1 MADIAANIYTY
12 RNKCGYT
19 QKELADILGVS
30 VQTVS
35 KWERG
40 ASYPDVTTVPQIA
53 AALHISADE
62 LFNLGNTIDTNHQL
76 SRYYNEMAEL
86 MMSRIRFAMP
96 GYAIDTTP
104 DSRKA
109 KLDIITD
116 EMKKNP
122 EYEEGIAKPGIIGFY
137 VSMDTGFIALDDVNK
152 KIFDDDNDEIFDFL
166 GDKKN
171 RRVLE
176 LIYESYTETLS
187 ANYIAETL
195 GYDIE
200 DVTNCLEFMAKHT
213 MLRKNDVMIGKDRN
227 MTFYKL
233 ERPEGS
239 REFLMLRV
247 VGAFGRKF
255 LKKPQKFLAF
265 MD

>member
-1 MADIAANIYTY
+1 MADIAANIYIY

-19 QKELADILGVS
+19 QKELADMLGVS

-40 ASYPDVTTVPQIA
+40 ASYPDVTSVPQIA
-53 AALHISADE
+53 AALLISVGE
-62 LFNLGNTIDTNHQL
+62 LFNIDDTIDTNHHL
-76 SRYYNEMAEL
+76 THYYDEMAEL

-96 GYAIDTTP
+96 EYTIDITP

-109 KLDIITD
+109 KLDAIIN

-152 KIFDDDNDEIFDFL
+152 KIFGDDNDEIFDFL

-200 DVTNCLEFMAKHT
+200 DVTNCLEFMAKHM

-233 ERPEGS
+233 ERPVGS

-247 VGAFGRKF
+247 IGAFGRKF
-255 LKKPQKFLAF
+255 LKKPQNFRAF